1 MAGWGLATHRGSCLV
16 LVFAC
21 VPRCMHLSICVS
33 LTVHLFTFVFHISAH
48 TASGS
53 ACRSLFPQVL
63 VTADAPPHAHG
74 GFYFCTCLFFHVV
87 L

>member
-1 MAGWGLATHRGSCLV
+1 M
-16 LVFAC
+16 VFAC

-33 LTVHLFTFVFHISAH
+33 LTLHLFPFVFRISAH

-63 VTADAPPHAHG
+63 VTADALLYAHG
-74 GFYFCTCLFFHVV
+74 GFYFCTCLFLHVV